1 MPTPVVPCAAAA
13 SDGSGTTGHSAAQVL
28 EEVETIGLVR
38 RAICA
43 HEQVAGYLE
52 GQGVRLC
59 PHALGWRGADLYVL
73 GLVLRQRREPVAD
86 GPAWEWLMD
95 WQWIRLV
102 DLRIP
107 VAQRGDWVTCPRDQ
121 RPSASEFLTRTC
133 VEAE

>member
-1 MPTPVVPCAAAA
+1 MPTPAGQRPAAA
-13 SDGSGTTGHSAAQVL
+13 SDGSGGTGHGAAYVP

-43 HEQVAGYLE
+43 REQVAGYLE

-59 PHALGWRGADLYVL
+59 PHALGWRGEDIYVL

-86 GPAWEWLMD
+86 GPDWEWLMD
-95 WQWIRLV
+95 WRWIRLA

-107 VAQRGDWVTCPRDQ
+107 VAQKGDWVTCPRAQ
-121 RPSASEFLTRTC
+121 RPNASAFLTRVY